1 MSVKKNEIYT
11 VEIIDNGYNGE
22 GIAKIEGFTIFIP
35 NAIKGEKIK
44 IIIVKVLTSHAFGKI
59 LEIIETSEYRKESDC
74 TTYKRCG
81 GCSLRH
87 IEYKET
93 LKMKQNA
100 VQSLVNKTLKNK
112 IVVQET
118 LGMENPLNYRNKA
131 QYPIGINKDGK
142 PVMGVFA
149 NRTHEII
156 PINECSIQD
165 KQAEKVAKFIF
176 DFIVKN
182 NISIYD
188 ENTGKGLIR
197 HIVTKI
203 GKKTNEIMCVIV
215 INGIKIPKEKEL
227 VEAITTKFNN
237 VKTIVKNINMKNTNV
252 ILGKENINLYGDGY
266 ITDKLGEYTFKISP
280 LSFYQVNPVQAEKL
294 YNIGVEGANITKDDV
309 VFDLYCGIGTI
320 SLFMAKYAKKVYG
333 IEIVEEA
340 IEAAKENADTNRVE
354 NVEFIAGDVEL
365 VLDDLINNKS
375 VTPDIVMVDPPRK
388 GLDNKSVE
396 NILKIMPKRFVYIS
410 CNPATLVRD
419 LAKLEE
425 RFTVDFIKPV
435 DMFPFT
441 RTRRVCCS
449 ARTKIIHIEKL
460 KRTKN
465 SSFLYSTNT
474 SSKSQ
479 HYPLA

>member
-1 MSVKKNEIYT
+1 MPVKKNETY
-11 VEIIDNGYNGE
+11 VVDIIDNGYDGE
-22 GIAKIEGFTIFIP
+22 GIAKINEFTVFVP
-35 NAIKGEKIK
+35 NAIKGEKVK
-44 IIIVKVLTSHAFGKI
+44 ILIVKVLTSYAFGKI
-59 LEIIETSEYRKESDC
+59 TEIIEESKYRTESDC
-74 TTYKRCG
+74 ETYKRCG

-87 IEYKET
+87 IEYNQT

-100 VQSLVNKTLKNK
+100 VQSLVNKILKNK
-112 IVVQET
+112 ILVQET
-118 LGMENPLNYRNKA
+118 LGMENPQNYRNKA
-131 QYPIGINKDGK
+131 QYPVGINKDEK

-156 PINECSIQD
+156 PIKECFIQD

-176 DFIVKN
+176 DFITKN

-188 ENTGKGLIR
+188 EKTRKGLVR

-215 INGIKIPKEKEL
+215 INGIQMPKENEL
-227 VEAITTKFNN
+227 VEAVTSNFKN

-266 ITDKLGEYTFKISP
+266 ITDILGEYTFKISP
-280 LSFYQVNPVQAEKL
+280 LSFYQVNPIQAEKL

-320 SLFMAKYAKKVYG
+320 SLFMAKNAKKVYG

-340 IEAAKENADTNRVE
+340 IEAAKENAKMNGVE
-354 NVEFIAGDVEL
+354 NTEFIAGDVEEI
-365 VLDDLINNKS
+365 LDELINERAI
-375 VTPDIVMVDPPRK
+375 TPDIVMVDPPRK
-388 GLDNKSVE
+388 GLDNKSID
-396 NILKIMPKRFVYIS
+396 NILRIKPKRLVYIS

-419 LAKLEE
+419 LAKLEDDFE
-425 RFTVDFIKPV
+425 IDFIKPV

-441 RTRRVCCS
+441 SHVETVS
-449 ARTKIIHIEKL
+449 VLTL
-460 KRTKN
+460 KK
-465 SSFLYSTNT
+465 
-474 SSKSQ
+474 
-479 HYPLA
+479 